1 MKGDALGLGLEV
13 EDKFSCK
20 PSTTTKLIINY
31 DEIAQTNKSVGLSSI
46 YMLYIYIMLEY
57 SRNMMTMY

>member
-1 MKGDALGLGLEV
+1 MKGDALGLGLVV

-31 DEIAQTNKSVGLSSI
+31 DEIAQTNKSVGLSI
-46 YMLYIYIMLEY
+46 YLSTCCISCWSTVE
-57 SRNMMTMY
+57 T